1 MSLQTKYN
9 LLIYA
14 VPAETE
20 GWSRRGIAA
29 VMPLLKTQAV
39 ICTYVHQPLK
49 IRRVDVCGF
58 AHIYPPLLCLLA

>member
-29 VMPLLKTQAV
+29 VYKEEGRSFSRPRYSPAFVLQNFTPHNFL
-39 ICTYVHQPLK
+39 
-49 IRRVDVCGF
+49 
-58 AHIYPPLLCLLA
+58 PPDYTDSIIHH